1 MNIFTTGVV
10 LQMIILH
17 PLVVFL
23 LPNGKPGKE
32 NSVVV
37 SCFVLKSVEI
47 TPSCNLQETFIAFC
61 TVTDRIWSY
70 LSEVCAAVILG

>member
-1 MNIFTTGVV
+1 MSIFTTGVV
-10 LQMIILH
+10 LQMVILH
-17 PLVVFL
+17 HLVVFL
-23 LPNGKPGKE
+23 LRLPEEKPGKE

-61 TVTDRIWSY
+61 IVTDFGLIFLKY
-70 LSEVCAAVILG
+70 VLLSS